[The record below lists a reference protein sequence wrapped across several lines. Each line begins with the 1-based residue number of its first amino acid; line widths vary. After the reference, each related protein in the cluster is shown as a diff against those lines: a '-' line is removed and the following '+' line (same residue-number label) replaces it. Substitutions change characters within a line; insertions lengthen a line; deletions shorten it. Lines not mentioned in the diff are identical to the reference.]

1 MANMSYC
8 RHENTYVDLKDVVEK
23 WYDFDEN
30 NSSSYEINARK
41 DIIKLAIE
49 ICEMEGE
56 LKITNKKGN
65 KYAIIIKYINY
76 FKCGFIWSNF

>member
-8 RHENTYVDLKDVVEK
+8 RQENTYVDLKEGVEK

-56 LKITNKKGN
+56 L
-65 KYAIIIKYINY
+65 
-76 FKCGFIWSNF
+76 

>member
-56 LKITNKKGN
+56 L
-65 KYAIIIKYINY
+65 
-76 FKCGFIWSNF
+76 